1 MYLQIK
7 VINKDLKRFK
17 ELRELLNM
25 HGFFINAE
33 YSDKFIDD
41 CISDYIACPIC
52 NEVTLYDYNKK
63 SCKHCGYSETP

>member
-17 ELRELLNM
+17 ELREVLNM

-52 NEVTLYDYNKK
+52 KEVTLYDYNKK
-63 SCKHCGYSETP
+63 SCNNCGYKEH

>member
-1 MYLQIK
+1 
-7 VINKDLKRFK
+7 
-17 ELRELLNM
+17 M

-52 NEVTLYDYNKK
+52 KEVTLYDYNKK
-63 SCKHCGYSETP
+63 SCGHCGYNETP

>member
-63 SCKHCGYSETP
+63 SCGHCGYSETP